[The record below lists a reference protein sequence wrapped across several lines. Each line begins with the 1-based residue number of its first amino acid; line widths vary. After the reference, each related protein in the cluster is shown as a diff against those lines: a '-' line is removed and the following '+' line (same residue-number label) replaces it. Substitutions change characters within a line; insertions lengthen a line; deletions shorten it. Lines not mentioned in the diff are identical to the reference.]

1 MSEQKQKEEDGGDTE
16 PGRKHFY
23 FLISG
28 GGGFGQV
35 AQLGQE
41 HKVSGLIPTRQTI
54 FHLNLSFY

>member
-28 GGGFGQV
+28 DGGFGQV
-35 AQLGQE
+35 
-41 HKVSGLIPTRQTI
+41 VSSVGSGSQGLR
-54 FHLNLSFY
+54 FDSC